1 MKDRHID
8 EAMAELYRNDPA
20 LAASLLDDILADG
33 DQAEL
38 LVVLRQMAKA
48 FGGLQKVAKEAD
60 LKPTQIYRT
69 LSQEGKPGVDSLSK
83 ILRVMGL
90 RLSVQPIDAP
100 APVH

>member
-8 EAMAELYRNDPA
+8 ESMAELYRNDPA
-20 LAASLLDDILADG
+20 LAASILDDILADG
-33 DQAEL
+33 EQAEL

-48 FGGLQKVAKEAD
+48 FGGMQKVAKEAG
-60 LKPTQIYRT
+60 LNPTQIYRT
-69 LSQEGKPGVDSLSK
+69 LSEEGNPGVDSLSK

-90 RLSVQPIDAP
+90 RLSVQPIDSP